1 MDRKVAVLENQKTKT
16 EGDLMKP
23 LRWVFAQ
30 KHPVLAFLLISFAW
44 SWLFWFAAIPFRG
57 QPLLVMPIVFIG
69 GYGPAIGGILTL
81 GLRSG
86 LQLDPS
92 PKKTVTLVIASLVI
106 FALISLQYL
115 VGNIPNYETLA
126 ENLTLLTTALIVAVV
141 LTASLVGGWVIS
153 SAVSSNADIRA
164 RMASILP
171 WRLPL
176 GWTVVALLFYPVM
189 ILAAWGLASL
199 LGADVEYPRSWASS
213 ALNGLPLFVLAFGFT
228 FLVSGGPEEIGWRG
242 LMQPELQKRF
252 SPLVAALIIT
262 VFWVLW
268 HLPLY
273 LNGFR
278 PGDLVSGM
286 ISQGIMGVF
295 LAIFLAWFYNRSG
308 GNLFL
313 MMFLH
318 TGFNRTANLLP
329 ASAAPGLLLF
339 WLIVVVAVVVK
350 DKMRRKLPE
359 QQR

>member
-1 MDRKVAVLENQKTKT
+1 
-16 EGDLMKP
+16 MKP